1 MKGITD
7 INKEIMAFICET
19 IDSFVELLNGRALYN
34 TLAGSL
40 KMDNCEILAAGFTT
54 LREFMGEDSFI
65 KK

>member
-19 IDSFVELLNGRALYN
+19 IDSFGELLNGRVRYN

-40 KMDNCEILAAGFTT
+40 KMDDCEILAAGFTT
-54 LREFMGEDSFI
+54 LRECMGEDSFI